1 MNRLRFFVI
10 VHKHSAEKANNQRS
24 IDKFEWI
31 CYDNFE
37 KESFPRR
44 RTVRQKEGRLRNRP
58 AEA

>member
-10 VHKHSAEKANNQRS
+10 VHKRSAEKANNQRS

-37 KESFPRR
+37 KEYLFLYLFDYIS
-44 RTVRQKEGRLRNRP
+44 VQNL
-58 AEA
+58 